1 MEVSL
6 NGSMKGTVGQSS
18 LPGAVSTGAAASFLA
33 EHPTAKIVVVVN
45 THCLKNGK
53 LVWKGTNTIS
63 YEACDMDEVSV
74 ICPINHYPM
83 ISPVQ
88 R

>member
-1 MEVSL
+1 MEISL
-6 NGSMKGTVGQSS
+6 DGSMKGTVGQSS
-18 LPGAVSTGAAASFLA
+18 LPGAAASFLA
-33 EHPTAKIVVVVN
+33 EHPTAKIVVVVD

-63 YEACDMDEVSV
+63 YKACDMDEVSV